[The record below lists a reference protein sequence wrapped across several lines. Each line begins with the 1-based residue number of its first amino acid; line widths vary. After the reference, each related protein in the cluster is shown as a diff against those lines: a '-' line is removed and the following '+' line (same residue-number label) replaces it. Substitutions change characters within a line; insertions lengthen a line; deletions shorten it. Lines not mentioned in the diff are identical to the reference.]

1 MIRGMELG
9 KDKQK
14 RQAKICC
21 DTKHIAAFCTQEK
34 ANSLIPVTKELHKVA
49 DITMA

>member
-21 DTKHIAAFCTQEK
+21 DIEHTVAFCIHEK
-34 ANSLIPVTKELHKVA
+34 AKPLIPVTKELHKVA